1 MKSCSL
7 VYNFNLLGVVY
18 FDEYCILDSSI
29 CLYFLG
35 NLVFSVNLK
44 NVSSYYLDSNLSTI
58 SYGYLI

>member
-18 FDEYCILDSSI
+18 FDKYCILDSSI
-29 CLYFLG
+29 CLYFLD

-44 NVSSYYLDSNLSTI
+44 MVSSYSLDSNLSTI
-58 SYGYLI
+58 SYGSLI